1 MNKIIM
7 TADEWNEM
15 INGRKILSDGSD
27 YDYKDVSA
35 ENYDALM
42 DWAYR
47 TGRKDIIKAC
57 PDAYNCPRSFDE
69 FWKNILYVEGQ
80 DD

>member
-15 INGRKILSDGSD
+15 IDGRHLPSADCG
-27 YDYKDVSA
+27 YKDVI
-35 ENYDALM
+35 EGNYDALM

-69 FWKNILYVEGQ
+69 FWENILYVEGQ